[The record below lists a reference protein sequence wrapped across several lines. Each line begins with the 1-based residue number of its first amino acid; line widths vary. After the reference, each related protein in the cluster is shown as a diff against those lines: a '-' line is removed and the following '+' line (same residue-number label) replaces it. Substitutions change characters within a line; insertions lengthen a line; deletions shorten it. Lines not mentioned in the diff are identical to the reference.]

1 MKILNKYIAESG
13 FCSRRKADELISQNR
28 VTINKDTA
36 KLGMEVRDGDI
47 VRIDGEKIKVD
58 TDYEYYL
65 LYKPKKVI
73 CTNSDNFAR
82 RLAVDFIRSKKRL
95 FTYGRLDYMT
105 EGIILVS
112 NDGDTYNKVMHPRKK
127 LFKTYI
133 AKLDKPIEDKD
144 LARLEKGILIDG
156 QKTAPAKIKKTDD
169 AEVKVSIFEGR
180 NRQIRK
186 MFENLHYNVKELKR
200 VTIGEFKIG
209 NLKPGEY
216 RKLTEDEIEY
226 IKNL

>member
-1 MKILNKYIAESG
+1 MRLNKYIAESG

-28 VTINKDTA
+28 VTVNKDTA
-36 KLGMEVRDGDI
+36 KLGMEVNDSDI
-47 VRIDGEKIKVD
+47 VRIDGERIKLD
-58 TDYEYYL
+58 TNYEYYL

-73 CTNSDNFAR
+73 CTNADNFGR

-133 AKLDKPIEDKD
+133 AKLDKPMEEKD

-156 QKTAPAKIKKTDD
+156 QKTAPAKIKKRDE
-169 AEVKVSIFEGR
+169 AEIKVSIYEGR

-216 RKLTEDEIEY
+216 RKLTEDEVKY

>member
-1 MKILNKYIAESG
+1 MRLNKYIAESG

-105 EGIILVS
+105 EGIIIVS

-133 AKLDKPIEDKD
+133 AKLDRPIEEKD
-144 LARLEKGILIDG
+144 FARLEKGILIDG
-156 QKTAPAKIKKTDD
+156 QKTAPAKIKKIDE
-169 AEVKVSIFEGR
+169 AEIKVSIYEGR

-216 RKLTEDEIEY
+216 RKLTGDEIEY
-226 IKNL
+226 MKNL

>member
-1 MKILNKYIAESG
+1 MRLNKYIAESG

-186 MFENLHYNVKELKR
+186 MFEK
-200 VTIGEFKIG
+200 T
-209 NLKPGEY
+209 
-216 RKLTEDEIEY
+216 TEKCIQF
-226 IKNL
+226 

>member
-1 MKILNKYIAESG
+1 MRLNKYIAESG

-28 VTINKDTA
+28 VTVNKDTA
-36 KLGMEVRDGDI
+36 KLGMEVRDSDI

>member
-1 MKILNKYIAESG
+1 MRLNKYIAESG
-13 FCSRRKADELISQNR
+13 FCSRRKADELVSQNR

-186 MFENLHYNVKELKR
+186 MFEKW
-200 VTIGEFKIG
+200 
-209 NLKPGEY
+209 
-216 RKLTEDEIEY
+216 
-226 IKNL
+226 

>member
-1 MKILNKYIAESG
+1 MRLNKYIAESG

-82 RLAVDFIRSKKRL
+82 RLAVDFIKSKKRL

-105 EGIILVS
+105 EGIIIVS

-127 LFKTYI
+127 LFKTYV
-133 AKLDKPIEDKD
+133 AKLDKPIDDKD

-169 AEVKVSIFEGR
+169 AEVKVSIYEGR

>member
-1 MKILNKYIAESG
+1 MRLNKYIAESG

-209 NLKPGEY
+209 NLQPGEY

>member
-1 MKILNKYIAESG
+1 MRLNKYIAESG

-28 VTINKDTA
+28 VTVNKDTA
-36 KLGMEVRDGDI
+36 KLGMEVSDTDI
-47 VRIDGEKIKVD
+47 VRVDGERIKLD
-58 TDYEYYL
+58 TSYEYYL

-73 CTNSDNFAR
+73 CTNADTFGR
-82 RLAVDFIRSKKRL
+82 RIAVDFIRSKKRL

-105 EGIILVS
+105 EGIIIVS

>member
-1 MKILNKYIAESG
+1 MRLNKYIAESG

>member
-1 MKILNKYIAESG
+1 MRLNKYIAESG

-226 IKNL
+226 IKKL

>member
-1 MKILNKYIAESG
+1 MRLNKYIAESG

-28 VTINKDTA
+28 VTVNKDTA
-36 KLGMEVRDGDI
+36 KLGMEVNDGDI
-47 VRIDGEKIKVD
+47 VRVDGERIKLD
-58 TDYEYYL
+58 TNYEYYL

>member
-1 MKILNKYIAESG
+1 MRLNKYIAESG
-13 FCSRRKADELISQNR
+13 FCSRRKADELISQSR
-28 VTINKDTA
+28 VTVNKDTA
-36 KLGMEVRDGDI
+36 KLGMEVHDGDI
-47 VRIDGEKIKVD
+47 VRVDGERIKLD
-58 TDYEYYL
+58 TNYEYYL

-82 RLAVDFIRSKKRL
+82 RLAVDFIKSKKRL

-105 EGIILVS
+105 EGIIIVS

-127 LFKTYI
+127 LFKTYV

-169 AEVKVSIFEGR
+169 AEVKVSIYEGR

>member
-1 MKILNKYIAESG
+1 MRLNKYIAESG

-156 QKTAPAKIKKTDD
+156 KKTVPAKIKKIDET
-169 AEVKVSIFEGR
+169 EIKVSIYEGK

>member
-1 MKILNKYIAESG
+1 MRLNKYIAESG

-28 VTINKDTA
+28 VTVNKEIG
-36 KLGMEVRDGDI
+36 KLGMDVSDGDI
-47 VRIDGEKIKVD
+47 VRVDGEKIKLD
-58 TDYEYYL
+58 TGYEYYL

-73 CTNSDNFAR
+73 CTNSDNFSR

-133 AKLDKPIEDKD
+133 AKLDRPIEEKD

-156 QKTAPAKIKKTDD
+156 KKTAPAKIKKTDD
-169 AEVKVSIFEGR
+169 AEVKVSIYEGK